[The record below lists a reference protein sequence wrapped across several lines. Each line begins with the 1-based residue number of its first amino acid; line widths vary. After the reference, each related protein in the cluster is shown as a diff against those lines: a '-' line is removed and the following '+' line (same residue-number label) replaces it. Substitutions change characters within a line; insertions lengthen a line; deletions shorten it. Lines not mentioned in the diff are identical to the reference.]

1 MINSFR
7 DRQLVHSY
15 ALKSSPSGLTVVA
28 PHERYSLLI
37 NFSVAAIIVVA
48 ICPVLLVALP
58 AMMDYPFHVARMY
71 VLTAA
76 GTPDANPFYEV
87 SKTLYSNLAMDLL
100 VPPLARIIGV
110 EAASKV
116 FLIACQLLI
125 VSGAIALELAVKRRH
140 EISGLAAVML
150 LYSFPFAWGF
160 INFQFG
166 LGVALWGLAVW
177 ELMRGRPAAVQ
188 LIAHSLFVTV
198 LYVAHLFALGLYAA
212 TLGFLVLSRFNWR
225 RSGIAQLAILC
236 APMLGVFAVFL
247 VSPTHVGNGP
257 TEWNVSKLLS
267 IFGLLNGNNAELAAV
282 EAAALI
288 VLCYILFRTGRL
300 SLCRSGLWLAVG
312 FALLFLVMP
321 FRLLG
326 VAGVDFRVLVA
337 ALLILPAYTT
347 ISMTGRAAALAVA
360 VPIGIALINVAV
372 TAAVW
377 FSYQDDYAKIKASF
391 TLLDRPSRIL
401 VGRSTDAPIG
411 LLLSPMDHAPTLAAS
426 AKAMVTTL
434 SALPGV
440 VSINVVKEYRN
451 EAVADALYFVPVPL
465 PILVP
470 LATGTDDPRVPR
482 FLRHWTSEFDYLYL
496 VGPHIANPLPGRIEE
511 LTGGKLFT
519 MYRISPVQKP

>member
-1 MINSFR
+1 
-7 DRQLVHSY
+7 
-15 ALKSSPSGLTVVA
+15 VVA
-28 PHERYSLLI
+28 PHQRNSLPI
-37 NFSVAAIIVVA
+37 SFSVAAIVVVA
-48 ICPVLLVALP
+48 ICPVLLVAFP
-58 AMMDYPFHVARMY
+58 AMVDYPFHVARMY
-71 VLTAA
+71 VLAAA

-100 VPPLARIIGV
+100 VPPLARILGV

-160 INFQFG
+160 LNFQFG

-177 ELMRGRPAAVQ
+177 EFMRGRTVAVQ

-212 TLGFLVLSRFNWR
+212 TLGFLELSRFNWR
-225 RSGIAQLAILC
+225 RTGIVQLAMLC

-247 VSPTHVGNGP
+247 ASPTHVGNGP
-257 TEWNVSKLLS
+257 TEWKIASKFMS
-267 IFGLLNGNNAELAAV
+267 ILGNLNGYSAELAVV

-288 VLCYILFRTGRL
+288 VLCYVLFRTGRL
-300 SLCRSGLWLAVG
+300 SLCRSGLWLAGG

-321 FRLLG
+321 CWLLG
-326 VAGVDFRVLVA
+326 VCFVDFRVPIA

-347 ISMTGRAAALAVA
+347 ISMTARAATLAVA
-360 VPIGIALINVAV
+360 VPIGIALINVSF
-372 TAAVW
+372 TTAVW
-377 FSYQDDYAKIKASF
+377 LSYQDDYAKMKASF

-401 VGRSTDAPIG
+401 VGRSTDGPIES
-411 LLLSPMDHAPTLAAS
+411 LLWPMNHAPTLAAS

-434 SALPGV
+434 VALPGIT
-440 VSINVVKEYRN
+440 SISVVKEHRN
-451 EAVADALYFVPVPL
+451 QAIAETINLNPVSL
-465 PILVP
+465 SILVA

-496 VGPHIANPLPGRIEE
+496 VGPRIANPLPGRIEE
-511 LTGGKLFT
+511 LTGGKLFA
-519 MYRISPVQKP
+519 MYRINPVQKP

>member
-7 DRQLVHSY
+7 DRQLVHSCV
-15 ALKSSPSGLTVVA
+15 SESTPSGLTAVA

-37 NFSVAAIIVVA
+37 NFSVAAIVVVA

-110 EAASKV
+110 EPASKV

-166 LGVALWGLAVW
+166 LGVALWGLATW
-177 ELMRGRPAAVQ
+177 ELMRDRPVVLQ
-188 LIAHSLFVTV
+188 LIVHSLFVTV

-225 RSGIAQLAILC
+225 TSIVQLAILC
-236 APMLGVFAVFL
+236 APTLGVLAVFL
-247 VSPTHVGNGP
+247 ASPTHVGNGP

-267 IFGLLNGNNAELAAV
+267 IFGFLNGNNGELAAV

-288 VLCYILFRTGRL
+288 LLCYVLFRTGRL

-326 VAGVDFRVLVA
+326 VSGVDFRVLIA
-337 ALLILPAYTT
+337 ALLILPAYST

-372 TAAVW
+372 TTAVW

-391 TLLDRPSRIL
+391 ALLDRPSRIL
-401 VGRSTDAPIG
+401 VGRSTDAPLG

-434 SALPGV
+434 MALPGV
-440 VSINVVKEYRN
+440 VSINVVKEHRN

-465 PILVP
+465 PILVS
-470 LATGTDDPRVPR
+470 LATGTDDSRVPR
-482 FLRHWTSEFDYLYL
+482 FLHHWTSEFDYLYL
-496 VGPHIANPLPGRIEE
+496 VGPHNANPLPGRIEE
-511 LTGGKLFT
+511 LTGGSLFT
-519 MYRISPVQKP
+519 LYRISPIQKP